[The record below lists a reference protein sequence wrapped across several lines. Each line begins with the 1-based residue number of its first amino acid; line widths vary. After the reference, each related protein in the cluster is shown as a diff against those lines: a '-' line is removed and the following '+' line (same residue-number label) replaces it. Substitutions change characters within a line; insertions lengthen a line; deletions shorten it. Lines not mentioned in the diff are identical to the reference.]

1 MNGSFT
7 RTVALLIV
15 GAILLTLSSCSKQ
28 NGAPGTDNSA
38 ITGSSDINASGGSA
52 VNLFT
57 IRFNSNYSLNPIT
70 GTNPDNMALAP
81 LMYESLFVLNEKLA
95 AEPVLCDN
103 FTTDGINYTFKIK
116 SGISMSDGS
125 TLTASDVKYSLGWA
139 KQAGRFTGRL
149 RIVQDITAVDALTLK
164 ITLKSANY
172 MLPEL
177 LDIPVIKYGS
187 IEDKYPPG
195 TGPYKFVTSD
205 TPSLSALPGYREP
218 LPVSVIYLKDC
229 SDIELPAAFSS
240 QAIDLFWD
248 DPADWSDINIL
259 NDHVVRY
266 YNTTILEF
274 LGFNAKRGILSN
286 PDLRRALGLA
296 IDRKKIVDSIYSNHA
311 IAAPLVIS
319 PVCSLYDT
327 AWEKKETDALS
338 EISSIFAS
346 LHMDD
351 SNSDGYL
358 EIPNANNSMVTMN
371 LSIIVNGDNHYKVAA
386 AQQITDALRAVGINA
401 TLKTLSWSAY
411 MSALQSGSFDMYYGD
426 VFLPADYDLTELLSP
441 GGSIDYGHVG
451 NSSYQTRINAFLG
464 ASDETAQKNAAQQ
477 MCAYIDE
484 KAPIIPV
491 LYREYAVHTNGKV
504 VLGVNPTQSS
514 IFYGY
519 TGWKITLDSAGQN
532 TSN

>member
-1 MNGSFT
+1 
-7 RTVALLIV
+7 
-15 GAILLTLSSCSKQ
+15 
-28 NGAPGTDNSA
+28 
-38 ITGSSDINASGGSA
+38 
-52 VNLFT
+52 
-57 IRFNSNYSLNPIT
+57 
-70 GTNPDNMALAP
+70 
-81 LMYESLFVLNEKLA
+81 
-95 AEPVLCDN
+95 
-103 FTTDGINYTFKIK
+103 
-116 SGISMSDGS
+116 MSDGS

-139 KQAGRFTGRL
+139 KQAGRFSGRMK
-149 RIVQDITAVDALTLK
+149 IVQDITAVDALTLK

-172 MLPEL
+172 LLPEL

-187 IEDKYPPG
+187 IENKYPPG
-195 TGPYKFVTSD
+195 TGPYKFVQSD

-229 SDIELPAAFSS
+229 SDVALSAAFSS

-248 DPADWSDINIL
+248 DPADSSDVNIL
-259 NDHVVRY
+259 SDHVVRY
-266 YNTTILEF
+266 YNTTVLQF
-274 LGFNAKRGILSN
+274 LGFNARRGVLSN

-311 IAAPLVIS
+311 IAAPFVIS

-327 AWEKKETDALS
+327 NWEKKETDALT

-358 EIPNANNSMVTMN
+358 EMPNANNSMVSMN
-371 LSIIVNGDNHYKVAA
+371 FSIIVNGDNHYKVAA

-401 TLKTLSWSAY
+401 TLKVLSWAAY
-411 MSALQSGSFDMYYGD
+411 MSALQNGSFDMYYGD
-426 VFLPADYDLTELLSP
+426 VYLPADYDLSELLSP

-451 NSSYQTRINAFLG
+451 NASYQTRINAFLG
-464 ASDETAQKNAAQQ
+464 ASDETSQKNAAQQ

-504 VLGVNPTQSS
+504 VSGVNPTQSS

-519 TGWKITLDSAGQN
+519 TGWKITLNATGQN
-532 TSN
+532 TN